1 MRLATVV
8 LFLVTAA
15 LYYLEEVD
23 RMSVAALWAVE
34 WEGRLGVRPWWIT
47 AGAAIA
53 ALGAG
58 FVPRSRPVPS
68 PPRGRVASRSD
79 APIPVHGQGP
89 RSTAPA
95 SVEPP
100 TVVAEDVD
108 AAYAAAKRLRFGRG
122 ASLQLD
128 RQEGVPFTLVLDRTT
143 PEQARRALE
152 TYAGFLASIP
162 RPPRARVQLKDVEP
176 GAVPW
181 NRQVQGA
188 MKPFFPL
195 GAFQVVSQISWVDVV
210 FDRPDPA
217 W

>member
-8 LFLVTAA
+8 LLLITAA
-15 LYYLEEVD
+15 LYYLAEVD
-23 RMSVAALWAVE
+23 RMSVAAMWAVE

-47 AGAAIA
+47 AAATVA
-53 ALGAG
+53 ALGAS
-58 FVPRSRPVPS
+58 FVPGKSAPPP
-68 PPRGRVASRSD
+68 PPRRATPRTDGPIRVS
-79 APIPVHGQGP
+79 GP

-100 TVVAEDVD
+100 SVVAQDIDE
-108 AAYAAAKRLRFGRG
+108 AYAAAKRLCFGRG
-122 ASLQLD
+122 AKLRTDVQA
-128 RQEGVPFTLVLDRTT
+128 GVPFTLVLDRGT

-162 RPPRARVQLKDVEP
+162 RPPRARVQLQDVEP

-195 GAFQVVSQISWVDVV
+195 GSFQVVSQISWVDVV
-210 FDRPDPA
+210 FDRPDEA